1 MSTDEESGRV
11 VGSRLRDEVADIH
24 AARDLAGA
32 VRERRR
38 SQRRTWTIRASIGA
52 PLVAA
57 AAAVAVVLVTGATP
71 TEPRGGT
78 QAAPPTSKPAGAT
91 TEVRVENVAHVQAMT
106 IQALRSAEDYVIH
119 EKQTLRHGYDESWT
133 DRATDRYRLDSYTT
147 VIESD
152 EELAPGPDGE
162 VTVPLKPEEPPTGP
176 LRRTFSS
183 AGDGP
188 VGDIHYTYVDY
199 DRKTW
204 STSHDTEMPPPLEVP
219 DVLDAEALKK
229 AIDEGRMELIGT
241 ETIGDKETHHLRL
254 FATIRGYQI
263 DLWVDATS
271 YLPVRETSTIIDG
284 PKEPVMTSDYD
295 WLPRDEE
302 NLAKLELTPP
312 PDFVKE

>member
-1 MSTDEESGRV
+1 MSTDEEFGRV
-11 VGSRLRDEVADIH
+11 VGGRLRDEVADIH
-24 AARDLAGA
+24 AARDLARA
-32 VRERRR
+32 VHERRR
-38 SQRRTWTIRASIGA
+38 SERRTWTIRASIGA

-57 AAAVAVVLVTGATP
+57 AAAVAVVMTTGATP

-78 QAAPPTSKPAGAT
+78 HAAPPTGT
-91 TEVRVENVAHVQAMT
+91 TTQVRVENLAHVQAMT

-119 EKQTLRHGYDESWT
+119 EKQLLKYGYDEFWT
-133 DRATDRYRLDSYTT
+133 DRATDRYRLDAYSTI
-147 VIESD
+147 IESN
-152 EELAPGPDGE
+152 EEPEPGPNGE
-162 VTVPLKPEEPPTGP
+162 VTVSVKPGAPPTGP
-176 LRRTFSS
+176 LRRTRSV

-188 VGDIHYTYVDY
+188 MGDRYYTHVDY

-204 STSHDTEMPPPLEVP
+204 STSHDTEIPPPPEMP
-219 DVLDAEALKK
+219 DVLDADALKK
-229 AIDEGRMELIGT
+229 AIDEGRMELVGA

-254 FATIRGYQI
+254 FANRRGYQI

-271 YLPVRETSTIIDG
+271 YLPVRQTSTVIDG
-284 PKEPVMTSDYD
+284 PEKPVMTSDYD

>member
-1 MSTDEESGRV
+1 MSTDEEAGRV
-11 VGSRLRDEVADIH
+11 VGGRLRDEVADIH
-24 AARDLAGA
+24 AARGLAGA

-38 SQRRTWTIRASIGA
+38 SQRRRWTIRVSIGA

-57 AAAVAVVLVTGATP
+57 AAAVAVVMTSGATP

-78 QAAPPTSKPAGAT
+78 HAAPPGAT
-91 TEVRVENVAHVQAMT
+91 TQVRVENVAHVQAMT
-106 IQALRSAEDYVIH
+106 IQALHSAENYVIY
-119 EKQTLRHGYDESWT
+119 EKQMLSHGYDEFWT
-133 DRATDRYRLDSYTT
+133 DRATDRYRLDAYTT
-147 VIESD
+147 VIESV
-152 EELAPGPDGE
+152 EELEPGPDGT
-162 VTVPLKPEEPPTGP
+162 VTVPVKPKEPPTGP
-176 LRRTFSS
+176 LRRTHSV

-188 VGDIHYTYVDY
+188 LGDIHYTYVDY

-204 STSHDTEMPPPLEVP
+204 STSHDTEKPPPLEVP
-219 DVLDAEALKK
+219 DVLDADALKK

-271 YLPVRETSTIIDG
+271 YLPVRQTSTILDG
-284 PKEPVMTSDYD
+284 PKEPVLTSDYD

>member
-1 MSTDEESGRV
+1 MSADEEFGRI
-11 VGSRLRDEVADIH
+11 VGGRLRDEVTDIH
-24 AARDLAGA
+24 AAPDLARA

-38 SQRRTWTIRASIGA
+38 SQRRTWTIRVSIGA

-57 AAAVAVVLVTGATP
+57 AAAVAVVMTTGATP
-71 TEPRGGT
+71 TAPRGGT
-78 QAAPPTSKPAGAT
+78 HAAPPTSTET
-91 TEVRVENVAHVQAMT
+91 TTQVRVENLAHVQAMT

-119 EKQTLRHGYDESWT
+119 EKQMLDNGYLEYWT
-133 DRATDRYRLDSYTT
+133 DRATDRYRLDAYTT
-147 VIESD
+147 IIASNG
-152 EELAPGPDGE
+152 ELEPGPDGD
-162 VTVPLKPEEPPTGP
+162 VTVSLPPPGELPTGP
-176 LRRTFSS
+176 LRRTHSI

-188 VGDIHYTYVDY
+188 MGDIHYTYVDY

-204 STSHDTEMPPPLEVP
+204 STSHDTEPPLTPEVP
-219 DVLDAEALKK
+219 DILDADALKK
-229 AIDEGRMELIGT
+229 AIDEGRMELIGV

-254 FATIRGYQI
+254 FATRRGYQI

-271 YLPVRETSTIIDG
+271 YLPVRQTSTVIDG
-284 PKEPVMTSDYD
+284 PEEPVLTSDYD